1 MSEEA
6 SDIVEDAPAI
16 APGLALAMAEQQEPA
31 DGRRRDTTA
40 PLPLSPL
47 LAVSDDD

>member
-16 APGLALAMAEQQEPA
+16 APGLALALAEQQEPA
-31 DGRRRDTTA
+31 DGRRRRGEGWA
-40 PLPLSPL
+40 RCS
-47 LAVSDDD
+47 